1 MNPSRGLGAHAAEQ
15 ARAAADQS
23 AAQAAEDARR
33 QQIAQAKADLRE
45 IVNDA
50 LSDLR
55 AVEPDA
61 TSEERGT
68 TGSSFVATPSFS
80 LTAGGV
86 RLRIDLWEGMTT
98 DQPVPGDTMA
108 LAGCVMITNPSYS
121 TELNSANL
129 VYEQVG
135 DRLAWQIYKF
145 RSGLVPPDRYP
156 YGPYG
161 RTHGLRHGEFFN
173 HRERSFMLH
182 PVMHVWSKT
191 VTPLTAET
199 LLELFQEAVDLRPPD
214 PRTGI
219 W

>member
-1 MNPSRGLGAHAAEQ
+1 M
-15 ARAAADQS
+15 AR
-23 AAQAAEDARR
+23 AAEDARR

-68 TGSSFVATPSFS
+68 TRSSFVATPSFS

-98 DQPVPGDTMA
+98 SQPVQGDTMV
-108 LAGCVMITNPSYS
+108 LAGCVMITNPGYH

-129 VYEQVG
+129 IYERVD

-145 RSGLVPPDRYP
+145 RSGIVPPERYS

-161 RTHGLRHGEFFN
+161 RTHGLRYGEFFDS
-173 HRERSFMLH
+173 RERSFMLR

-191 VTPLTAET
+191 VTTLTAET
-199 LLELFQEAVDLRPPD
+199 LLELFQQAVDLRPPY